1 MRIYL
6 SFRHE
11 NDNFVRP
18 ESDIASVPQPTDVQA
33 PDSSG
38 LVGPAAAAG

>member
-11 NDNFVRP
+11 NEDLDRSARARRRCGPGGAARRTSAV
-18 ESDIASVPQPTDVQA
+18 DD
-33 PDSSG
+33 
-38 LVGPAAAAG
+38 PAAAAG

>member
-11 NDNFVRP
+11 NEDGPGPVAHGTGP
-18 ESDIASVPQPTDVQA
+18 SEPAADPVVQA
-33 PDSSG
+33 D
-38 LVGPAAAAG
+38 AATAAG